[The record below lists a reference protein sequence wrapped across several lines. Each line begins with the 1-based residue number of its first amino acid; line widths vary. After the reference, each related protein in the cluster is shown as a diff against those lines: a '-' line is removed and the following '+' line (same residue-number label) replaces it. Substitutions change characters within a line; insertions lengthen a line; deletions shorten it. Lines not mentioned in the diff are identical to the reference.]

1 MRQSQDDAKKLK
13 NRVWLAIIALI
24 LAFLAAASATYA
36 WYIYNTGKRTT
47 SVRLAAGAG
56 SNLQISNTYDS
67 GYGSRTPLSS
77 FVGELIPVSTDY
89 IQNGFQR
96 VTKFVDNNTGV
107 GANILAD
114 RFAGANG
121 REYYKTSLY
130 IRTNGPLTDVYIS
143 DISYEDDNPALPI
156 STAVRV
162 GFVVHTAGENTPP
175 KNEYIFSITENKN
188 PEAEYNTATGREGYV
203 LDSRKTD
210 GTTVEFKHYT
220 GENYCIYKSADNSVT
235 LKENSLKIC
244 KVGGTAEG
252 KPGTP
257 VQIDV
262 YIWLEG
268 CDEDCTN
275 NLSAQ
280 TLKNLAISF
289 AGVKAN

>member
-175 KNEYIFSITENKN
+175 KNEYIFSINENKN

-220 GENYCIYKSADNSVT
+220 GENYCIYKSADNSVD
-235 LKENSLKIC
+235 LKENSLKI
-244 KVGGTAEG
+244 
-252 KPGTP
+252 
-257 VQIDV
+257 
-262 YIWLEG
+262 
-268 CDEDCTN
+268 
-275 NLSAQ
+275 
-280 TLKNLAISF
+280 
-289 AGVKAN
+289 

>member
-1 MRQSQDDAKKLK
+1 M
-13 NRVWLAIIALI
+13 
-24 LAFLAAASATYA
+24 
-36 WYIYNTGKRTT
+36 
-47 SVRLAAGAG
+47 
-56 SNLQISNTYDS
+56 
-67 GYGSRTPLSS
+67 
-77 FVGELIPVSTDY
+77 
-89 IQNGFQR
+89 
-96 VTKFVDNNTGV
+96 
-107 GANILAD
+107 
-114 RFAGANG
+114 
-121 REYYKTSLY
+121 
-130 IRTNGPLTDVYIS
+130 
-143 DISYEDDNPALPI
+143 
-156 STAVRV
+156 

-175 KNEYIFSITENKN
+175 ENEYIFSINENKN

-244 KVGGTAEG
+244 KVQGTADG